1 MEKLSA
7 HDFPLKSSSQMA
19 RPEFAAANSF
29 LAFSMYRTHL
39 VSSMDDGACLLCV
52 FVDTF
57 VCVLLV
63 VVVCGCGCGCEWVG
77 VGDTL

>member
-1 MEKLSA
+1 
-7 HDFPLKSSSQMA
+7 MA

-39 VSSMDDGACLLCV
+39 VSSMGDGACLLCV

-57 VCVLLV
+57 VCVYGCRHLRLS
-63 VVVCGCGCGCEWVG
+63 VCAAAAAGGGGGVWVW
-77 VGDTL
+77 VWV